1 MAPNLTAPLSYEE
14 FASLQ
19 EIGKGLV
26 QGIIPPEHREQ
37 LISLG
42 YIAERLSA
50 LGLTNA
56 GRIRLAAG
64 R

>member
-1 MAPNLTAPLSYEE
+1 MAPNLTAPLSHEE

-19 EIGKGLV
+19 EVDKGLMQRV
-26 QGIIPPEHREQ
+26 IPAEYRDR

-42 YIAERLSA
+42 YITERRGGLV
-50 LGLTNA
+50 LTNA
-56 GRIRLAAG
+56 GYMRLAAG